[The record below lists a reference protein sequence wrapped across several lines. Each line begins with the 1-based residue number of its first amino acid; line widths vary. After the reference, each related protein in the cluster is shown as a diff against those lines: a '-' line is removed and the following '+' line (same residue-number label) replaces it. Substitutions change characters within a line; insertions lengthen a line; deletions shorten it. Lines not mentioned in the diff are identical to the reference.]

1 MRRRIKSLLAVVSCL
16 ALLLGIP
23 GAGIGSV
30 WAAEGQEDSQQAIAW
45 TKQAAAGRN
54 STGETGQAGEAESP
68 TDQAIAGGASA
79 SQASQAAAGGDSAN
93 QSNQAAAGG
102 ASASQTS
109 QAAASEDSAS
119 QTSQAAAGGASA
131 NQSNQAAAS
140 GDSASQTSQA
150 EEAEDATAETDAEG
164 GEESPQ
170 NLIAPVAVAETGL
183 SVQLSEDEKQ
193 ITLQALLTEAQA
205 AQLAN
210 GAVLKYAVWSDTNGQ
225 DDLGWY
231 QATYEN
237 GSYVAQIAVSNF
249 KNPGGFTA
257 HAYLFGLGGGASY
270 VDGVRFT
277 VNGPSLQSLTL
288 EEGDAQTGQFR
299 IRIQGLTDK
308 SGLEQVRVA
317 VWSGNQSNL
326 YWYDGVLQGSD
337 YLVTGSLAN
346 HGFQSGTYLA
356 HVYVKDGN
364 GFYTFAGGGSG
375 NLTAVSNK
383 IYIYTEN
390 QREYKLAIGSLEGSN
405 QASQVRFA
413 VWSQQ
418 GGQDDLRWYQAV
430 KKNGTWSYTV
440 KVSDHKTYGAYAV
453 HCYGVNSSGKL
464 YYITAASFTVDKP
477 SAGKITMDFPD
488 SSQGNF
494 NVQIPNLSAPA
505 GLTKVEVAV
514 WSAANQSNLV
524 WYTAADLGNGTWQ
537 ASGSLAKHKNQS
549 GTYSCHVYVTD
560 GNGIKSY
567 VGGVNYKVEPSS
579 GSLTAEVQNLGNQ
592 LVLRMTG
599 MKTYGIFQSLRFAV
613 WSAANGQ
620 KDLRWFQAS
629 QEGGSGSAY
638 SALIDMSQ
646 YQVGG
651 KYTVH
656 AYMTDL
662 SGAACFAAGT
672 SFQIDGEIQ
681 ISQVKAGKF
690 TIRGD
695 KFSPDRSMV
704 SLQAEVWTGSGQ
716 SSQTGTSQGSQ
727 SGSTQSNPISY
738 TADKNS
744 DGSYTVTVSLADF
757 DSYIGTYSI
766 RLYAISSSGS
776 RELVAETQKEVAI
789 STGSFGAV
797 VASESGLRYTVTLQQ
812 ADLLGLQKE
821 VRFGVWS
828 QAGGQDDLV
837 WYKASEK
844 DGSYTVTIPMGNH
857 SGTGLYSVHVYY
869 VLASGEMRYLN
880 ATSFQADS
888 VPAGTLRFENVNG
901 QTGSF
906 DVIGELGQLG
916 ITVSKVKVAVWVDN
930 VICWYQMQLQSDGT
944 YKATADIKNFD
955 STFGTYTA
963 HMYGEDAQGTN
974 KFSAGGRVTLQA
986 DNYVVT
992 SKPSSNQYQITIY
1005 GPNIKGVTPDSAKFA
1020 TWSTLNGQDDL
1031 VWYQGSRNS
1040 DGSYTVTIDCSK
1052 HKHSGGYITHIY
1064 LYQGSTAAMV
1074 RALDYTLYR
1083 GGEFDDY
1090 AKEVMHKIIF
1100 AVETGGQVY
1109 GNAGY
1114 GNFTQAYTNSQK
1126 EYAITIGAGGW
1137 FATEAKKLLN
1147 LIRTEDPILFSELDT
1162 AGIAEDLD
1170 NENWSSYG
1178 GDGNGHAT
1186 ILKGSAKAVCIQN
1199 IISSDTGIAIQNRL
1213 VDEQMEQYVK
1223 EALQLGVTDLKAQMF
1238 CANVRHLGGYSPM
1251 KWMISCCQEDGLELT
1266 MENLWTSLRSHTTDL
1281 NGNGVGANK
1290 YKSRHEKVMG
1300 WLNQYID

>member
-1 MRRRIKSLLAVVSCL
+1 MRRRSKSLLAIITCLTLLFGTFVS
-16 ALLLGIP
+16 
-23 GAGIGSV
+23 GAGNV
-30 WAAEGQEDSQQAIAW
+30 QAAED
-45 TKQAAAGRN
+45 R
-54 STGETGQAGEAESP
+54 TGEGESTADQVEQTLENENSDSGVDPDLDADSGSAGDSSFDGETNSAADSPFAGDSTSAGDSGLDADVDAEAEAQDLP
-68 TDQAIAGGASA
+68 
-79 SQASQAAAGGDSAN
+79 
-93 QSNQAAAGG
+93 
-102 ASASQTS
+102 
-109 QAAASEDSAS
+109 E
-119 QTSQAAAGGASA
+119 
-131 NQSNQAAAS
+131 
-140 GDSASQTSQA
+140 
-150 EEAEDATAETDAEG
+150 
-164 GEESPQ
+164 EESPQ

-193 ITLQALLTEAQA
+193 ITLQALLTDAQA
-205 AQLAN
+205 AQIAN

-231 QATYEN
+231 QATHEN
-237 GSYVAQIAVSNF
+237 GPYVARIAVSNF

-257 HAYLFGLGGGASY
+257 HAYLFAPGGGASY

-277 VNGPSLQSLTL
+277 VAGPSLQSVTL
-288 EEGDAQTGQFR
+288 GEGDAQTGQFQV
-299 IRIQGLTDK
+299 RIQGLTDK
-308 SGLEQVRVA
+308 SGLDQVRVA
-317 VWSGNQSNL
+317 IWSGNQSNL
-326 YWYDGVLQGSD
+326 YWYDASQQGSD

-346 HGFQSGTYLA
+346 HGFQSGIYLA

-375 NLTAVSNK
+375 SLTAASNK
-383 IYIYTEN
+383 IYIYTDN
-390 QREYKLAIGSLEGSN
+390 QREYKLAIGSFEGSN
-405 QASQVRFA
+405 QVSQVRFA

-418 GGQDDLRWYQAV
+418 GGQDDLRWYQAD
-430 KKNGTWSYTV
+430 KKNGTWSSTV
-440 KVSDHKTYGAYAV
+440 KVADHKTYGAYAV
-453 HCYGVNSSGKL
+453 HCYGVNSSGQL
-464 YYITAASFTVDKP
+464 SYLTAGSFTVDKP
-477 SAGKITMDFPD
+477 SAGKVSMDFPD

-494 NVQIPNLSAPA
+494 YVQIPNLSAPA
-505 GLTKVEVAV
+505 GLNKVEVAV
-514 WSAANQSNLV
+514 WSASNQSNLV
-524 WYTAADLGNGTWQ
+524 WYQAGRLDNGTWQ
-537 ASGSLAKHKNQS
+537 ALGSLAKHKNQS

-567 VGGVNYKVEPSS
+567 VGGATYKVEPSS

-592 LVLRMTG
+592 LLLRMTG
-599 MKTYGIFQSLRFAV
+599 MKTYGIFNSLRFAV

-629 QEGGSGSAY
+629 QEGGSGSSY
-638 SALIDMSQ
+638 SAFIAMSQ

-662 SGAACFAAGT
+662 SGTACFAAGT
-672 SFQIDGEIQ
+672 SFQIDGEFQ

-690 TIRGD
+690 TITGD
-695 KFSPDRSMV
+695 KFSPDRSMT
-704 SLQAEVWTGSGQ
+704 SLQAEVWTGSE
-716 SSQTGTSQGSQ
+716 
-727 SGSTQSNPISY
+727 QSNLVSY
-738 TADKNS
+738 RADKKS
-744 DGSYTVTVSLADF
+744 DGSYTITVSLGDL
-757 DSYIGTYSI
+757 DSYIGTYRI
-766 RLYAISSSGS
+766 RLYAISSSGG
-776 RELVAETQKEVAI
+776 RDLVAETQKEVAI
-789 STGSFGAV
+789 SAGSFGAV

-812 ADLLGLQKE
+812 ADLLGIQKE

-828 QAGGQDDLV
+828 QTGGQDDLI
-837 WYKASEK
+837 WYKATENQ
-844 DGSYTVTIPMGNH
+844 GSYTVTIPMGNH

-888 VPAGTLRFENVNG
+888 LPAGTLRFENVNG
-901 QTGSF
+901 TSGSF
-906 DVIGELGQLG
+906 DIIGELGQLG
-916 ITVSKVKVAVWVDN
+916 ITVAKVKVGVWVDN
-930 VICWYQMQLQSDGT
+930 VICWYQMQLQADGT
-944 YKATADIKNFD
+944 YKATADIQNFD
-955 STFGTYTA
+955 HTFGTYTA

-992 SKPSSNQYQITIY
+992 SKPNSSQYQITIY
-1005 GPNIKGVTPDSAKFA
+1005 GPNIKGAAPDSVKFA

-1052 HKHSGGYITHIY
+1052 HKHSGGYVTHIY
-1064 LYQGSTAAMV
+1064 LYKGSTAAMV
-1074 RALDYTLYR
+1074 AALDYTLYR

-1109 GNAGY
+1109 GNAAY

-1147 LIRTEDPILFSELDT
+1147 LIRTEDPILFAELDT

-1170 NENWSSYG
+1170 NENWSTYG
-1178 GDGNGHAT
+1178 GDGNGHPT

-1199 IISSDTGIAIQNRL
+1199 LISSDTGIAIQNRL

-1251 KWMISCCQEDGLELT
+1251 QWMISCCQEDGLALT
-1266 MENLWTSLRSHTTDL
+1266 MENLWTSLRSHTADL